1 METSQVSKTC
11 EVWVVWL
18 NLNLKS
24 SLLFRMATRAS
35 TGRMPVL
42 RRWAGAGAFGLL
54 RAQFS
59 PLTILFACCIIEL
72 GKTLREYHDGEA
84 L

>member
-42 RRWAGAGAFGLL
+42 RRWAGAFILVL
-54 RAQFS
+54 VVCYNREMRA
-59 PLTILFACCIIEL
+59 AE
-72 GKTLREYHDGEA
+72 
-84 L
+84 